1 MEYKEKL
8 DSLKNKGKEKLEE
21 AKNFDY
27 KAKMDDVKHTGQ
39 EGLQRLKSKKLKWI
53 AISAAILIVIL
64 FACIGISKVVGMLS
78 LSPESAVNN
87 LFHTYQNVETIAAQ
101 TGAQATEEMQMLQ
114 PILDSLSYKILSTKQ
129 EDEENAVVTVEV
141 TAMDMTEVLKEVMT
155 GMIDKKLDSSESSAS
170 EEEQM
175 QELLMESMQKK
186 HGTAT
191 NTVEISAKKQ
201 SWRWEAQP
209 NEELIDVMLGG
220 FYSAMEKLN

>member
-1 MEYKEKL
+1 MNYKDTL
-8 DSLKNKGKEKLEE
+8 DSLKTKGKEKLEE

-27 KAKMDDVKHTGQ
+27 KAKIDDVKQTGQ
-39 EGLQRLKSKKLKWI
+39 EGMQKLKSKKAKWI
-53 AISAAILIVIL
+53 AISAVAFIVIL

-87 LFHTYQNVETIAAQ
+87 LFHTYQKIEAMAEQ
-101 TGAQATEEMQMLQ
+101 TGAQATEETQMLQ
-114 PILDSLSYKILSTKQ
+114 PILDSLSYKIVSTKQ

-155 GMIDKKLDSSESSAS
+155 GMIDKKLGSSGSSAS

-175 QELLMESMQKK
+175 QELLLESMQKK

-191 NTVEISAKKQ
+191 NTVEVSVEKQ
-201 SWRWEAQP
+201 GWRWEAQP
-209 NEELIDVMLGG
+209 DEELIDAMLGG

>member
-1 MEYKEKL
+1 M
-8 DSLKNKGKEKLEE
+8 
-21 AKNFDY
+21 DY
-27 KAKMDDVKHTGQ
+27 HTKINEIKQTGQ
-39 EGLQRLKSKKLKWI
+39 EGIQKLKSKKVKWI
-53 AISAAILIVIL
+53 SISVAALIVIL

-87 LFHTYQNVETIAAQ
+87 LFHTYQNVEAIAEQ

-114 PILDSLSYKILSTKQ
+114 PILDGLRYKIVSTKQ

-155 GMIDKKLDSSESSAS
+155 GMIDKKLGSSGSSAS

-175 QELLMESMQKK
+175 QELLLESMQKK
-186 HGTAT
+186 HGTTT
-191 NTVEISAKKQ
+191 NTVEISVEKQ
-201 SWRWEAQP
+201 GWRWEAQP
-209 NEELIDVMLGG
+209 DDELIDAMLGG